1 MSSSGQLWQL
11 KPPSCISPTLSPVI
25 QFIAQCLQFPIL
37 TLSSFLSSCFRISCA
52 TPSKPTTGLRGQAEE
67 IVSSHPRAIQIN
79 YTNRLLLQGV
89 FNHKCHSEFP
99 LGKSGIIFI
108 HQNQLKYDWKG
119 WRGLLESS
127 LWGSERLHMCLFG
140 IRIANFAL
148 HQLLID
154 IFQKFLVDIDI

>member
-1 MSSSGQLWQL
+1 MLKGRQWVTDDKERQPSLIFTQLSAASCVRCPVSSSGSSSPLAAYHQ
-11 KPPSCISPTLSPVI
+11 PSLSS
-25 QFIAQCLQFPIL
+25 QTQCLQFPIL
-37 TLSSFLSSCFRISCA
+37 TLSSFLSSCFQISCA

-108 HQNQLKYDWKG
+108 HQNQLKYD
-119 WRGLLESS
+119 
-127 LWGSERLHMCLFG
+127 
-140 IRIANFAL
+140 
-148 HQLLID
+148 
-154 IFQKFLVDIDI
+154 